1 MYIFFFIIIIRLL
14 ITYMQGKK
22 LESRLMRSV
31 IQIPFYFGKLKLN
44 LVLNTLKK
52 M

>member
-1 MYIFFFIIIIRLL
+1 
-14 ITYMQGKK
+14 
-22 LESRLMRSV
+22 MRSV

-52 M
+52 MKRMSIYLKFAQ